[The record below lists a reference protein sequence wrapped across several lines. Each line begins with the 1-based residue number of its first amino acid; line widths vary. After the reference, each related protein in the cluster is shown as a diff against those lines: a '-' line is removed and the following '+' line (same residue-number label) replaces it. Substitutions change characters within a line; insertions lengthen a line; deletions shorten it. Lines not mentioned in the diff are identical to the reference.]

1 MSKSTSI
8 RTLAEAR
15 ALRLSEGLVNAA
27 TLAVVQAVRP
37 HRCHE
42 ARDGAAALVLRAAT
56 EPASLTSSEWAGLL
70 SGSTVSDFV
79 GGLTASSAAAAI
91 FARAVQL
98 TPGRSTG
105 VRVPG
110 VTASATAA
118 RFVAEGEPLPATA
131 FGIGAPLLEPRKIG
145 GLVIVTRETARSSA
159 ISQVVRQVLTESI
172 ALGLDVALLGDA
184 VASDAAPAG
193 LRNGATSITATT
205 GGGEAAMVND
215 LAALAEAV
223 SGVGGADPLF
233 VASPKEY
240 AKLRARLRPM
250 PFEIVPSAALP
261 AATVMA
267 VAPLALAVAIDEVPE
282 FETAREGIVHES
294 DTPEHI
300 GTADGIAAP
309 SRSLYQTDCVGL
321 RVILGAAWALRAP
334 AASSVA
340 VVGGISW

>member
-1 MSKSTSI
+1 MSKSISI

-37 HRCHE
+37 HRYHE

-110 VTASATAA
+110 VTASAAAA
-118 RFVAEGEPLPATA
+118 RFVAEGEPLLATA

-145 GLVIVTRETARSSA
+145 GLVVVTRETAKSTA
-159 ISQVVRQVLTESI
+159 ISQVVRQVLTESVS
-172 ALGLDVALLGDA
+172 LGLDVALLGDA
-184 VASDAAPAG
+184 ATSDTAPAG
-193 LRNGATSITATT
+193 LRNGATSITATA
-205 GGGEAAMVND
+205 GGGEAAMVDD

-223 SGVGGADPLF
+223 SGVGADPLF
-233 VASPKEY
+233 VASPKAY
-240 AKLRARLRPM
+240 AKLQARLRPLS
-250 PFEIVPSAALP
+250 FEIVPSAALP

-267 VAPLALAVAIDEVPE
+267 VAPLALAVAIDELPE

-294 DTPEHI
+294 GTPEHI

-309 SRSLYQTDCVGL
+309 SRSLYQTDCIGL
-321 RVILGAAWALRAP
+321 RVILGASWALRAP

-340 VVGGISW
+340 VIDGISW